1 MNRHQKTKQ
10 NSSDPQ
16 LPNIHH
22 RNPTYNH
29 PIFAAN
35 DYTKLHEK
43 IRLPLET
50 KFGTALDQPFM
61 HNFEAIFKWCK
72 KPSSLSAMIASTSME
87 SEIKLDLTLD
97 EILYHFLEGS
107 LVKPNSIFKKN
118 GEKSEIQSTS
128 ENQIQ
133 SNHPN
138 PYNILNARNSPI
150 YAEIPDLGDYQEIPC
165 KGKLKIFI
173 KTYIVFI
180 VKFLSFE

>member
-1 MNRHQKTKQ
+1 MNRHQKRKQ

-133 SNHPN
+133 PNHSN
-138 PYNILNARNSPI
+138 PYNILSARNSPI

-173 KTYIVFI
+173 KIYI